1 MYRVLIAED
10 SQITREQ
17 LRKLIVEELPDTEV
31 LCASSVREVRELID
45 DTLETER
52 YFDAAVLD
60 FKLPEDRGFNP
71 EPEMNLQYSLLK
83 LSSRTLIIRITAF
96 PDDTVI
102 REFQEIARS
111 KTFPRILPL
120 SKEIPGWTSRVTTE
134 LKRDRIARHLDALS
148 SPPRGTLERLDD
160 VTFRLALLA
169 RDVVL
174 FWKDLDD
181 SDRELVGKYL
191 SIESDGSEGVK
202 VNVISGE
209 VDHASR

>member
-174 FWKDLDD
+174 FWK
-181 SDRELVGKYL
+181 L
-191 SIESDGSEGVK
+191 SLIH
-202 VNVISGE
+202 I
-209 VDHASR
+209 